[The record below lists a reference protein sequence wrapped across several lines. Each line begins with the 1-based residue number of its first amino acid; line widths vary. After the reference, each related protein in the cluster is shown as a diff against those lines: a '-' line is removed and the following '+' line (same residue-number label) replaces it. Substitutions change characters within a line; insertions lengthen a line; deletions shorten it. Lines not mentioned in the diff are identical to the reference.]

1 MSAVSWAILVLFI
14 TSGLANLGLTDQ
26 LRIAA
31 CAELRR
37 GTWDTFAKL
46 NN

>member
-1 MSAVSWAILVLFI
+1 M
-14 TSGLANLGLTDQ
+14 TSGLANVGLTDQ

-31 CAELRR
+31 CDELRR
-37 GTWDTFAKL
+37 GTWVTLAKL